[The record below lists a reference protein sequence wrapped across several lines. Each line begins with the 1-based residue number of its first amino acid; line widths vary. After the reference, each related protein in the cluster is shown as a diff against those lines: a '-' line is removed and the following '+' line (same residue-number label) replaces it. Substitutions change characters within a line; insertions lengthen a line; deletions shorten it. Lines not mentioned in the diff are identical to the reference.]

1 VAAFGKDKALAV
13 VSARA
18 ISFFADTQWRISGP
32 KASGRSLKR
41 WMKKAS
47 AQGNA

>member
-1 VAAFGKDKALAV
+1 VAALGKDKALAV

-18 ISFFADTQWRISGP
+18 ISFSRLPVLRTEAKSFGP
-32 KASGRSLKR
+32 VFETVDE
-41 WMKKAS
+41 KAS